1 VGSAE
6 ELKNLLRGQHELVD
20 NGGQGYG
27 DGGDGLLA
35 PHEVVCAGCFRDLIW
50 GLLVLKSTTCFHGLV
65 TDAVQIEFDL
75 RPLNYWSSRGL
86 PD

>member
-1 VGSAE
+1 MRVLVGSAE

-35 PHEVVCAGCFRDLIW
+35 PHEVARAGCFDLIW
-50 GLLVLKSTTCFHGLV
+50 GFACAQVHGFTPLV
-65 TDAVQIEFDL
+65 TDAVQIDIL
-75 RPLNYWSSRGL
+75 RPLNPSRGL
-86 PD
+86 PE